1 MRIIDL
7 STPLYDAM
15 DVYPG
20 DPQVHITIAHDYP
33 SHNWQL
39 RELSMGSH
47 TGTHVDAPA
56 HMHREAA
63 SLDDLPVERFMGL
76 ARRVRGSGPYPAN
89 RGLIFAE
96 EIKESWVSGIITT
109 APGFVCGPM
118 SEVIE
123 RRLLGQGIITYTD
136 LIRLEE
142 IPTET
147 DVYFIGLP
155 LAIKDGDGSPVRAI
169 AIDFSPAPTA
179 FIGEEADHQLP
190 QD

>member
-20 DPQVHITIAHDYP
+20 DPDVRITIAHDYP

-39 RELSMGSH
+39 RELCMGSH
-47 TGTHVDAPA
+47 SGTHVDAPV
-56 HMHREAA
+56 HMHRGAA

-76 ARRVRGSGPYPAN
+76 ARRVRGGGPYPEN

-96 EIKESWVSGIITT
+96 EIAEDWVSAIITT
-109 APGFVCGPM
+109 TPGFVCGAM
-118 SEVIE
+118 SEAIE
-123 RRLLGQGIITYTD
+123 RRLLGHGIITYTD
-136 LIRLEE
+136 LIRLDE
-142 IPTET
+142 IPTGI

-155 LAIKDGDGSPVRAI
+155 LPIKDGDGSPVRAI
-169 AIDFSPAPTA
+169 AIDFSAASAP
-179 FIGEEADHQLP
+179 FITEESGQLP
-190 QD
+190 SQS